1 VSFAKREGRRGRT
14 NGGFIIGKRSF
25 KEIG

>member
-1 VSFAKREGRRGRT
+1 VSFARREGRRGRA